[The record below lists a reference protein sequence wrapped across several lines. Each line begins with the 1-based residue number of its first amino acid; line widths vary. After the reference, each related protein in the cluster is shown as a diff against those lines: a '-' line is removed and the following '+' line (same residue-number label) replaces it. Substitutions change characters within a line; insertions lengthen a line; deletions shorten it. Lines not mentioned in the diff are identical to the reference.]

1 MLLQFKVKNYK
12 SIRNELNFNTVAKE
26 FDPADLLHQR
36 HFLPQAAATKDLNSV
51 SFIYGS
57 NASGKSNFV
66 KAIGTMKSI
75 ILESSR
81 TTEGDTLPYEP
92 HLFSDLTKNSDTE
105 FEMEFVAN
113 HVRYQYGFS
122 YNVDQV
128 NEEWL
133 FAYPK
138 GKPQKWLMR
147 HFDEDSN
154 EYIYERCDNLSG
166 HKKLLESA
174 TRNNALFLS
183 TAVQLKNEQLQDVFS
198 WFKDTLRVVGS
209 SGPSNSFSI
218 DKMTG
223 DSENTKNAIVRFMK
237 AADFSINNF
246 VIEELELEKELDILP
261 KELQNLIRN
270 SNQKPKMIEIKSGHL
285 NDKGETCFLDI
296 NDESDGT
303 QKLFEL
309 AGPWLDTFE
318 NSRVLI
324 MDEINLH
331 LHPKLSSF
339 LVKLFYNKELNN
351 AGSQLI
357 TTTHETNLLKEDVSK
372 RDQIWVM
379 DRYKD
384 GSSSLNN
391 LAKYSPRL
399 ELNLEKAFLQG
410 KFEGVPVTNVAEV
423 IRARSDYHG

>member
-12 SIRNELNFNTVAKE
+12 SIRNELNFNTIAKD
-26 FDPADLLHQR
+26 FDQDDSRFQR
-36 HFLPQAAATKDLNSV
+36 HFLPKAAATRDLNSV

-57 NASGKSNFV
+57 NASGKSNLV
-66 KAIGTMKSI
+66 KAIHTMKSI
-75 ILESSR
+75 IIDSSR

-92 HLFSDLTKNSDTE
+92 YLFSDLTKNSDTE
-105 FEMEFVAN
+105 FEMEFIAN
-113 HVRYQYGFS
+113 NIRFQYGFS
-122 YNVDQV
+122 YNKTQV

-147 HFDEDSN
+147 YFDEDSN

-183 TAVQLKNEQLQDVFS
+183 TAVQLKNEQLQDVFN

-223 DSENTKNAIVRFMK
+223 DSENTKSAIVRFMK
-237 AADFSINNF
+237 AADFSINKFN
-246 VIEELELEKELDILP
+246 VEELDLEQELLGMP
-261 KELQNLIRN
+261 KELQSLIKK
-270 SNQKPKMIEIKSGHL
+270 SNKKPKVIEIKSGHV
-285 NDKGETCFLDI
+285 NDKGETDFLDI
-296 NDESDGT
+296 KDESDGT
-303 QKLFEL
+303 QKVFEL

-324 MDEINLH
+324 MDEMNLH

-339 LVKLFYNKELNN
+339 LVKLFYDRELNN

-357 TTTHETNLLKEDVSK
+357 TTTHEVNLLKEDVSK
-372 RDQIWVM
+372 RDQIWIM

-391 LAKYSPRL
+391 LTRFSPRL
-399 ELNLEKAFLQG
+399 DLNLEKAFLQG
-410 KFEGVPVTNVAEV
+410 KFEGVPVTNAAEV
-423 IRARSDYHG
+423 IRARSEYHG